1 MTTADRTDPFDQ
13 AQRELAAWHST
24 HPRATLA
31 ELEVAVEEQIER
43 LRAHLLDA
51 RTEAGFH
58 EERPLCPQCGSTM
71 VPRTQSSRQ
80 LILRGD
86 HSLDLERSY
95 VVCRR
100 CGEGLFPPG

>member
-1 MTTADRTDPFDQ
+1 
-13 AQRELAAWHST
+13 
-24 HPRATLA
+24 
-31 ELEVAVEEQIER
+31 VAVEEQIER
-43 LRAHLLDA
+43 LRGLLLEA

-58 EERPLCPQCGSTM
+58 EERPLCSKCGSTM

-95 VVCRR
+95 VVCPS
-100 CGEGLFPPG
+100 CGAGLFPPR